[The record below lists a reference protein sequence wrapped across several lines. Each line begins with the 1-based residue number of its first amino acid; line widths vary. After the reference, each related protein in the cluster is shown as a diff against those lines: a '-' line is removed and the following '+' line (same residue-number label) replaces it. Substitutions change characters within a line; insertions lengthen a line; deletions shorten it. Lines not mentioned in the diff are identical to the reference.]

1 MPRRLRIDDLYR
13 IAMPQEPTAAPDGSA
28 VVYALRQADRESDRD
43 VVSLWRVGADGT
55 AAHRLTA
62 GPADS
67 APAYSPD
74 GTQIAFLRATE
85 GSAPQIWLLPA
96 AGGEAEQLTTLPL
109 GAGAPVWSPDG
120 ARIAFSAAVDPA
132 AADRSDEERASAP
145 LVADRLDYLADG
157 AGFTGALRAHL
168 HVVDLADRKCVQL
181 TEGFRQA
188 GSPAWSPDGSQL
200 AFVGEV
206 DLDSDRTFRSAVF
219 VVPANQAGAD
229 PVLVGPATGMAGTVS
244 FTPDGEQL
252 LVVGTIDTAPGLLGL
267 LRVPLDGGEPVD
279 LAAPLDRN
287 VMPGAPG
294 YPGALPTPTRDGK
307 SVLFCARDGG
317 VSHLY
322 SVAGDGT
329 TPPRRLV
336 GEPGLSIAGLAVA
349 SQSDLVA
356 AVRVTPTSYGEI
368 VSVGFDGSTDVLT
381 SHGSDLAD
389 EIELYEPEPRRFTAP
404 DGRAV
409 HGWVLAEHDRDQ
421 PGPLLLDI
429 HGGPHNA
436 WSGTADPVHLYHQ
449 VLVEAGWTVLTIN
462 PRGSDGYGADF
473 YTAVVRAWGES
484 DAADFTSAVDALVAD
499 GTADPDR
506 LAVTGYSYGG
516 YMTCFLTSRDDRFAA
531 AIAGGPVTDL
541 ASAAGTSDLGHYMG
555 IAEFG
560 ALSWTDPERLIAQS
574 PMSQVDQVQ
583 TPTLVLHGLADVR
596 CPIGQAQQWFA
607 ALRARGVPA
616 RLVAYPDASHL
627 FILGGRPSHRVDY
640 NERLV
645 DWVQRYAAGR

>member
-43 VVSLWRVGADGT
+43 VVTLWRVGTDGT

-67 APAYSPD
+67 GPVYSPD
-74 GTQIAFLRATE
+74 GTRIAFLRATD
-85 GSAPQIWLLPA
+85 GSAPQLWLLPA

-120 ARIAFSAAVDPA
+120 ARIAFSAAVDPS
-132 AADRSDEERASAP
+132 AADRSDEERAAAP

-181 TEGFRQA
+181 TDGFRQA

-206 DLDSDRTFRSAVF
+206 DLDSDRTFRSAAF
-219 VVPANQAGAD
+219 VVSADQAGSD

-267 LRVPLDGGEPVD
+267 LHVPLDGGEPVD

-322 SVAGDGT
+322 SVAADGST
-329 TPPRRLV
+329 SPRRLV

-356 AVRVTPTSYGEI
+356 VVRVTPTSFGEI

-381 SHGSDLAD
+381 SHGADLAD

-404 DGRAV
+404 DGRVV
-409 HGWVLAEHDRDQ
+409 HGWVLADSDRDQ

-473 YTAVVRAWGES
+473 YTAVVGAWGES

-531 AIAGGPVTDL
+531 AVAGGPVTDL

-555 IAEFG
+555 VAEFG
-560 ALSWTDPERLIAQS
+560 ALPWTDPERLLAQS
-574 PMSQVDQVQ
+574 PMSRVDQVQ

>member
-1 MPRRLRIDDLYR
+1 MPRRLRIDDIYR
-13 IAMPQEPTAAPDGSA
+13 IAMPQEPTVAPDGSA

-43 VVSLWRVGADGT
+43 VVTLWRVGTDGT
-55 AAHRLTA
+55 APQRLTA

-74 GTQIAFLRATE
+74 GTQIAFLRAAE
-85 GSAPQIWLLPA
+85 GAAPQLWLLPA
-96 AGGEAEQLTTLPL
+96 TGGEAEQLTTLPL

-120 ARIAFSAAVDPA
+120 ARIAFSAAVDPSA
-132 AADRSDEERASAP
+132 AERSDEERAAAP
-145 LVADRLDYLADG
+145 LVADRLDYVADG

-168 HVVDLADRKCVQL
+168 HVVDLADHECVQL

-188 GSPAWSPDGSQL
+188 GSPAWSPDGSRL

-206 DLDSDRTFRSAVF
+206 DLDADLSFRSAAF
-219 VVPANQAGAD
+219 VVPADQAGAD
-229 PVLVGPATGMAGTVS
+229 PVFVGPDTGMAGTVS
-244 FTPDGEQL
+244 FMPDGAHL
-252 LVVGTIDTAPGLLGL
+252 LVVGTLDTAPGHLGL

-307 SVLFCARDGG
+307 RVLFCARERG

-322 SVAGDGT
+322 AADGS
-329 TPPRRLV
+329 TPPDRLV
-336 GEPGLSIAGLAVA
+336 GEPGTAIAGLAVA
-349 SQSDLVA
+349 SQSDTVA
-356 AVRVTPTSYGEI
+356 AVHATPTSYGEI
-368 VSVGFDGSTDVLT
+368 VMVGFDGSTDPLT
-381 SHGSDLAD
+381 SHGADLAED
-389 EIELYEPEPRRFTAP
+389 VELYEPEPRRFNAP
-404 DGRAV
+404 DGQDV
-409 HGWVLAEHDRDQ
+409 HGWVLADPDRDR

-449 VLVEAGWTVLTIN
+449 ALVEAGWTVLTIN

-473 YTAVVRAWGES
+473 YTAVVGAWGES

-531 AIAGGPVTDL
+531 AVAGGPVTDL
-541 ASAAGTSDLGHYMG
+541 VSATGTSDLGHYMA
-555 IAEFG
+555 IAEYD
-560 ALSWTDPERLIAQS
+560 ALPWTDPERLAAQS
-574 PMSQVDQVQ
+574 PMSRVDQVR
-583 TPTLVLHGLADVR
+583 TPTLVLHGQADAR

-607 ALRARGVPA
+607 ALRARSVPT
-616 RLVAYPDASHL
+616 RLVMYPGASHL
-627 FILGGRPSHRVDY
+627 FILAGRPSHRVDY

-645 DWVQRYAAGR
+645 DWVQRYAAAR

>member
-28 VVYALRQADRESDRD
+28 VVYALRQADRDSDRD
-43 VVSLWRVGADGT
+43 VVSLWRVGTDGT
-55 AAHRLTA
+55 VAQRLTA

-109 GAGAPVWSPDG
+109 GAGAPVWSLNG
-120 ARIAFSAAVDPA
+120 ARIAFSAAVDSA
-132 AADRSDEERASAP
+132 AADRSDEERAAAP

-168 HVVDLADRKCVQL
+168 HVVYLADRTCVQL

-219 VVPANQAGAD
+219 VVPADQAGAD
-229 PVLVGPATGMAGTVS
+229 PVLVGPATGMAGRVS

-322 SVAGDGT
+322 SVAADGT
-329 TPPRRLV
+329 TPPRQLV

-356 AVRVTPTSYGEI
+356 AVRVTPTSFGEI

-381 SHGSDLAD
+381 SHGAHLAD

-409 HGWVLAEHDRDQ
+409 HGWVFADPDRDQ

-436 WSGTADPVHLYHQ
+436 WTGTADPVHLYHQ

-473 YTAVVRAWGES
+473 YTAVVGAWGES

-506 LAVTGYSYGG
+506 LALTGYSYGG

-531 AIAGGPVTDL
+531 AVAGGPVTDL

-555 IAEFG
+555 VAEFG
-560 ALSWTDPERLIAQS
+560 ALPWTDPERLIAQS